1 MKKRVS
7 RPVGLTVFLAI
18 HLFVFIRSFAQN
30 VTAERHFDGLYL
42 GANAGSQN
50 LFGGS
55 FVDGTDVLAQES
67 RFVAELF
74 TGFRKQFLKGRLLA
88 GLEVQ
93 IGFTDGDLMHYD
105 PDKSLKINYRNSFQ
119 SGYGLTLGAV
129 LLKDKNLL
137 AYIYAFETERKFDVT
152 IREGAATYRQKDE
165 QGMLK
170 YGLGLEARVW
180 RGLHARATLGRLR
193 VDFGDLKT
201 NINVEDKWDVTLGVV
216 YQFKINIKK

>member
-1 MKKRVS
+1 MRHYLLL
-7 RPVGLTVFLAI
+7 LTI
-18 HLFVFIRSFAQN
+18 SLFHFAVCSFAQN
-30 VTAERHFDGLYL
+30 SPAARHFDGIYL

-88 GLEVQ
+88 GAEVQ
-93 IGFTDGDLMHYD
+93 IGFTDGDLLHHD
-105 PDKSLKINYRNSFQ
+105 PDKSLKINYKNSFQ
-119 SGYGLTLGAV
+119 NGYGLTLGAV
-129 LLKDKNLL
+129 LLKNKNLL
-137 AYIYAFETERKFDVT
+137 AYTYAFETKRKFDVT
-152 IREGAATYRQKDE
+152 IREGAATYKQKDE

-170 YGLGLEARVW
+170 YGLGVEAKIW

-201 NINVEDKWDVTLGVV
+201 NIDVEDKWDMTLGVV
-216 YQFKINIKK
+216 YQL